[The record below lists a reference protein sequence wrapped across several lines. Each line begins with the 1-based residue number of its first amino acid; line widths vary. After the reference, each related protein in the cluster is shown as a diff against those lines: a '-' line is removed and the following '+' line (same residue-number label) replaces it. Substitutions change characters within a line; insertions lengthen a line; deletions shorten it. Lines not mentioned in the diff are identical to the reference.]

1 MSIKFNIGFIDVLT
15 FTLVLFKIFGI
26 IAWSWWI
33 VFLPM
38 LINLGIGLFILILV
52 AIVTVVALLKG

>member
-26 IAWSWWI
+26 ITWSWWI